1 VRRHGIDPHGI
12 GRDGGQRIWK
22 FGSMRP
28 EAKLIL
34 LCCSAYGDATCAS
47 EATNLILHSLDWSWL
62 ERFALSQGVMPS
74 VARRVA
80 VLGLPEFGAS
90 KVQELRIYLKA
101 NQLRNRRLAGELLK
115 ILGGFAQNDVEV
127 LAFKGPILA
136 SLAYGDLSMRAF
148 TDLDI
153 LVRRADIAR
162 AALLLMSD
170 GYGLANGEARID
182 PAIFSLFASGFEAR
196 RGDDYVDLHWR
207 IRQRR
212 FPFFPDDDSL
222 WTRSIWIDF
231 EGSRVRTFAP
241 SDLVMFLCAHAS
253 KHGWSSLSMICDLAQ
268 VIRCDPALDLD
279 AIIAEAERIG
289 SRRMVVLGLYLAS
302 QLLQANVPESVLRHA
317 RADRDLRALACRVI
331 DQMFADADDK
341 TAASNQLAI
350 ALASMERRR
359 DRIRYWAYRAV
370 TPTMGDWEFLPLP
383 RMLYPAYVFIRPL
396 RFVAMYLRSPRAVWR
411 AGALDKI

>member
-1 VRRHGIDPHGI
+1 
-12 GRDGGQRIWK
+12 
-22 FGSMRP
+22 MRP
-28 EAKLIL
+28 EVKLIL
-34 LCCSAYGDATCAS
+34 LCCSAYDDATCAS
-47 EATNLILHSLDWSWL
+47 EAANISSHSLDWSWL

-74 VARRVA
+74 VARRIA
-80 VLGLPEFGAS
+80 ALGLPEFGAS
-90 KVQELRIYLKA
+90 KVRQLKIYLEA

-115 ILGGFAQNDVEV
+115 ILGSFAQNDIEALV
-127 LAFKGPILA
+127 FKGPILA
-136 SLAYGDLSMRAF
+136 ALAYGDLSMRAF

-153 LVRRADIAR
+153 LVRRADIDR
-162 AALLLMSD
+162 AALLLVSD

-182 PAIFSLFASGFEAR
+182 PAIFSVFASGFEAR

-212 FPFFPDDDSL
+212 FPFFPDDESL
-222 WTRSIWIDF
+222 WTHSIWIDF

-241 SDLVMFLCAHAS
+241 SDMVMFLCAHAS

-268 VIRCDPALDLD
+268 VIRRNPALDLD

-302 QLLQANVPESVLRHA
+302 QLLQAKVSESVLRHA
-317 RADRDLRALACRVI
+317 RADRALKALACRVI

-341 TAASNQLAI
+341 MAASNQLAI

-359 DRIRYWAYRAV
+359 DRIRYWAYRAI
-370 TPTMGDWEFLPLP
+370 TPTMGDWGFLPLP
-383 RMLYPAYVFIRPL
+383 RMLYPAYVFIRPF

-411 AGALDKI
+411 TGTLDKI